1 MLFSSLV
8 SFVALAAAGVNA
20 HGYVDKI
27 IADGKTYNGPIPGE
41 TNPKSPIRRISTINP
56 YKNPTGS
63 GITCGEKAQLASVV
77 APITAGSDLTLNP
90 KSPIRR
96 ISTINPYKNPTGSGI
111 TCGEKA
117 QLASVVAPITAG
129 SDLTLSW
136 VAHPNQKWPHEMGPL
151 ITYMAKKWPHEMG
164 PLITYMAKV
173 PSGQTAD
180 KFDASKG
187 DFFKVHQEGQEG
199 KKWYL
204 ERLMKLGTTMSVPIP
219 KELED
224 GDYIM
229 RHEIIALHLADKKGG
244 AEFYSSCFQL
254 KVTGGTGTA
263 KTAASETVRFPGAY
277 SASDP
282 GIYTPK
288 VFDSG
293 FKYQFPGPAIATF
306 ANTGNSTEPD
316 TTASESSSSPTAT
329 ASEPAEPT
337 STGEPDDDDEC
348 SSEEPS
354 ATTSAAPEPTSTDD
368 CSGDDDEGAT
378 ESESATP
385 STTSKYG
392 KPTGKSHKGR
402 GHIRPWVPR
411 MEKRYVGAAR
421 K

>member
-27 IADGKTYNGPIPGE
+27 ICDGKTYNGPIPGE
-41 TNPKSPIRRISTINP
+41 TNPKSPIRRISTIDP
-56 YKNPTGS
+56 YKDPKGS

-77 APITAGSDLTLNP
+77 APVTAGSDL
-90 KSPIRR
+90 K
-96 ISTINPYKNPTGSGI
+96 
-111 TCGEKA
+111 
-117 QLASVVAPITAG
+117 
-129 SDLTLSW
+129 LSW

-151 ITYMAKKWPHEMG
+151 ITYMAK
-164 PLITYMAKV
+164 V
-173 PSGQTAD
+173 PAGQTAD

-199 KKWYL
+199 SKWYV
-204 ERLMKLGTTMSVPIP
+204 ERLMKLGTTMSIPIP

-224 GDYIM
+224 GHYIM
-229 RHEIIALHLADKKGG
+229 RHEIIALHLADQKGG

-254 KVTGGTGTA
+254 NVTGGTGTA
-263 KTAASETVRFPGAY
+263 KTTASETVRFPGAY

-293 FKYQFPGPAIATF
+293 FKYKFPGPAIATF
-306 ANTGNSTEPD
+306 ANTGNATEPD
-316 TTASESSSSPTAT
+316 TTTTKSSTPTAT

-337 STGEPDDDDEC
+337 STGEPDECGDED
-348 SSEEPS
+348 PT
-354 ATTSAAPEPTSTDD
+354 ATASTSAAPEPTSTDD
-368 CSGDDDEGAT
+368 CSGDEDPAT

-385 STTSKYG
+385 SSTSKYG
-392 KPTGKSHKGR
+392 KPTNKSHKGR
-402 GHIRPWVPR
+402 GHIRPWRPR
-411 MEKRYVGAAR
+411 MEKRYVGATR

>member
-41 TNPKSPIRRISTINP
+41 TNPKSPIRRISTI
-56 YKNPTGS
+56 
-63 GITCGEKAQLASVV
+63 
-77 APITAGSDLTLNP
+77 D
-90 KSPIRR
+90 
-96 ISTINPYKNPTGSGI
+96 PYKNPTGSGI

-136 VAHPNQKWPHEMGPL
+136 VAHPNQ
-151 ITYMAKKWPHEMG
+151 KWPHEMG

-229 RHEIIALHLADKKGG
+229 RHEIIALHLADQKGG

-263 KTAASETVRFPGAY
+263 KTTASETVRFPGAY
-277 SASDP
+277 SASDA

-293 FKYQFPGPAIATF
+293 FKYKFPGPAIATF

-316 TTASESSSSPTAT
+316 TTSTESSSPTAT
-329 ASEPAEPT
+329 LSEPAEPT

-368 CSGDDDEGAT
+368 CSDDEDVT

-385 STTSKYG
+385 SSTSTGKYG
-392 KPTGKSHKGR
+392 KPTGKSHKSR
-402 GHIRPWVPR
+402 GHVRPWRPR
-411 MEKRYVGAAR
+411 MEKRYVGAAS

>member
-8 SFVALAAAGVNA
+8 SFVALAVAGVNA

-27 IADGKTYNGPIPGE
+27 IADGKTYTGPIPGE
-41 TNPKSPIRRISTINP
+41 TNPKSPIRRISTIDP
-56 YKNPTGS
+56 YKDPKGS
-63 GITCGEKAQLASVV
+63 GITCGLKSQLASLV
-77 APITAGSDLTLNP
+77 APITAGS
-90 KSPIRR
+90 K
-96 ISTINPYKNPTGSGI
+96 
-111 TCGEKA
+111 
-117 QLASVVAPITAG
+117 
-129 SDLTLSW
+129 LTLSW
-136 VAHPNQKWPHEMGPL
+136 IAHPNQKWPHEMGPL
-151 ITYMAKKWPHEMG
+151 ITYMAK
-164 PLITYMAKV
+164 V
-173 PSGQTAD
+173 PAGQTAD

-199 KKWYL
+199 SKWYV
-204 ERLMKLGTTMSVPIP
+204 ERLMKLGTTMDVPIP

-229 RHEIIALHLADKKGG
+229 RHEIIALHLADSKGG

-263 KTAASETVRFPGAY
+263 KTTASETVRFPGAY
-277 SASDP
+277 SANDP

-316 TTASESSSSPTAT
+316 TTVTESSTPTAT
-329 ASEPAEPT
+329 SAAPT
-337 STGEPDDDDEC
+337 STGEPDDDECGDED
-348 SSEEPS
+348 PTTTVS
-354 ATTSAAPEPTSTDD
+354 ASVAPEPTSTDD
-368 CSGDDDEGAT
+368 CTDDEDPAT

-385 STTSKYG
+385 TSSSKHG
-392 KPTGKSHKGR
+392 KPTKSHQSR
-402 GHIRPWVPR
+402 GHIRPWRPR
-411 MEKRYVGAAR
+411 MEKRYVGAR

>member
-8 SFVALAAAGVNA
+8 SFVALAAGVHA

-27 IADGKTYNGPIPGE
+27 IADGKTYQGPIPGE
-41 TNPKSPIRRISTINP
+41 TNPKSPIRRIGTINP

-63 GITCGEKAQLASVV
+63 GITCGEKS
-77 APITAGSDLTLNP
+77 
-90 KSPIRR
+90 
-96 ISTINPYKNPTGSGI
+96 
-111 TCGEKA
+111 

-136 VAHPNQKWPHEMGPL
+136 VAHPGQ
-151 ITYMAKKWPHEMG
+151 KWPHEMG

-204 ERLMKLGTTMSVPIP
+204 ERLMKLGTTMSVTIP

-229 RHEIIALHLADKKGG
+229 RHEIIALHLANNKGG

-263 KTAASETVRFPGAY
+263 KTTASETVRFPGAY
-277 SASDP
+277 SATDP
-282 GIYTPK
+282 GIYTPN
-288 VFDSG
+288 VFNSG
-293 FKYQFPGPAIATF
+293 FKYKFPGPAIATF
-306 ANTGNSTEPD
+306 ANTGNSTKPD
-316 TTASESSSSPTAT
+316 APVSVSVSLPTAT
-329 ASEPAEPT
+329 SSEPAAPT
-337 STGEPDDDDEC
+337 SSGEPDDEEC
-348 SSEEPS
+348 GDEEP
-354 ATTSAAPEPTSTDD
+354 TTSSVAPEPTSTDD
-368 CSGDDDEGAT
+368 CNDEDPVT
-378 ESESATP
+378 ESAAP
-385 STTSKYG
+385 STTAKYH
-392 KPTGKSHKGR
+392 KPTGKSHKDR
-402 GHIRPWVPR
+402 RHHSWTAR
-411 MEKRYVGAAR
+411 MEKRR

>member
-56 YKNPTGS
+56 YKDPKGS
-63 GITCGEKAQLASVV
+63 GITCGEKSQLASM
-77 APITAGSDLTLNP
+77 
-90 KSPIRR
+90 
-96 ISTINPYKNPTGSGI
+96 
-111 TCGEKA
+111 
-117 QLASVVAPITAG
+117 VAPITAG

-151 ITYMAKKWPHEMG
+151 ITW
-164 PLITYMAKV
+164 MAKV

-204 ERLMKLGTTMSVPIP
+204 ERLMKVGTTMSVPIP

-263 KTAASETVRFPGAY
+263 KTTASETVRFPGAY
-277 SASDP
+277 SATDP

-316 TTASESSSSPTAT
+316 TTLTESIAPTAT
-329 ASEPAEPT
+329 ASEPADPT
-337 STGEPDDDDEC
+337 STGEPDDDEC
-348 SSEEPS
+348 GDEEPTVTAS
-354 ATTSAAPEPTSTDD
+354 SSAAPEPTSTDD
-368 CSGDDDEGAT
+368 CNDDEDPAT

-385 STTSKYG
+385 TSSSKYG
-392 KPTGKSHKGR
+392 KPTKGHQTR
-402 GHIRPWVPR
+402 GHIRTWRPR
-411 MEKRYVGAAR
+411 MEKRYVGASR

>member
-41 TNPKSPIRRISTINP
+41 TNPKSPIRRISTIDP
-56 YKNPTGS
+56 YKNPKGS
-63 GITCGEKAQLASVV
+63 GITCGEKS
-77 APITAGSDLTLNP
+77 
-90 KSPIRR
+90 
-96 ISTINPYKNPTGSGI
+96 
-111 TCGEKA
+111 

-136 VAHPNQKWPHEMGPL
+136 VAHPNQAWPHEMGPL
-151 ITYMAKKWPHEMG
+151 ITW
-164 PLITYMAKV
+164 MAKV
-173 PSGQTAD
+173 PAGQTAD

-204 ERLMKLGTTMSVPIP
+204 ERLMKLGTTMSIPIP

-229 RHEIIALHLADKKGG
+229 RHEIIALHLADNKGG
-244 AEFYSSCFQL
+244 AEFYTSCFQL

-263 KTAASETVRFPGAY
+263 KTTASETVRFPGAY
-277 SASDP
+277 DASNP
-282 GIYTPK
+282 GIYVPK
-288 VFDSG
+288 VFDNG
-293 FKYQFPGPAIATF
+293 FKYKFPGPAIATF
-306 ANTGNSTEPD
+306 ANTGNTTEPD
-316 TTASESSSSPTAT
+316 TTTTESSSAPTKT
-329 ASEPAEPT
+329 SSSKPVEPT

-348 SSEEPS
+348 GSEDPTSS
-354 ATTSAAPEPTSTDD
+354 SAAPEPTATEE
-368 CSGDDDEGAT
+368 CTGDDDESAT

-385 STTSKYG
+385 TSTSKYG
-392 KPTGKSHKGR
+392 KPTGKSHKPYHNDRR
-402 GHIRPWVPR
+402 GHIRSWTSR
-411 MEKRYVGAAR
+411 MEKRIIGAPR